1 MMASVEEGMA
11 MVQMQAMACGLPLI
25 CTTNTGGED
34 LLRLGGRHGTKCWN
48 GIQQFPAGFLIPIH
62 SPKAIAYCLRR
73 LVNEPELWKS
83 MRQAALETA
92 KQELDWSSYGRRAI
106 NHYAMLL
113 R

>member
-1 MMASVEEGMA
+1 

-34 LLRLGGRHGTKCWN
+34 LLRLGGSHERSYTS

-62 SPKAIAYCLRR
+62 SPKAIAYCLRT

-92 KQELDWSSYGRRAI
+92 KQKLDWSAYGKRAI
-106 NHYAMLL
+106 HHYSMLL
-113 R
+113 K